1 MPAGARYG
9 VLLVAGN
16 GLLGLLYLLG
26 GFLRLRAEAQVGAD
40 QAVYTDTLHLA
51 LAELLLSP
59 IPLAYLA
66 LAILL
71 VYRRGLVWYVALGA
85 EAVLAVAAGIGFLSS
100 SIVLLSCLFAV
111 AALVLLLLPGAR
123 AYYMATD
130 ARKGVPPLP

>member
-1 MPAGARYG
+1 MPASARYG
-9 VLLVAGN
+9 ALLVAAN

-40 QAVYTDTLHLA
+40 HAVYTDTLHLA

-59 IPLAYLA
+59 IPLAYIA

-71 VYRRGLVWYVALGA
+71 VYRRRLVWYLALGA
-85 EAVLAVAAGIGFLSS
+85 ELVLAVAAGIGFLSS

-111 AALVLLLLPGAR
+111 AALVLLLLPASR
-123 AYYMATD
+123 AHFLSA
-130 ARKGVPPLP
+130 GQPVPPVR